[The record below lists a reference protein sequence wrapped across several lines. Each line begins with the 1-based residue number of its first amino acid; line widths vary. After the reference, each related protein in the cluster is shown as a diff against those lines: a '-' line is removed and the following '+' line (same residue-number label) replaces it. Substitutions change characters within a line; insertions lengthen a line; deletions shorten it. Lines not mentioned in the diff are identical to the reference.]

1 MKVFSETNIGLSRSE
16 NQDRVRTALIRD
28 DIGFVVICD
37 GMGGQ
42 NAGSEA
48 SERAVNIVYDRITKV
63 FRPDYDRNSI
73 RNLLISSVT
82 TANSVVYDMAMSS
95 AEMSGM
101 GTTCVAAL
109 VHGHMLYGVNVGD
122 SRLYVISH
130 EIRQVS
136 KDHTVVM
143 RMYENGEITKEQ
155 LKNHPQRNYITRAVG
170 VSPRVAPD
178 YFEADLSENA
188 MILLCTDGLSNYC
201 DESDIFQIAKKY
213 NSEEVP
219 GMLIKKALDNGGG
232 DNITAAVIQMEKQN
246 DEE

>member
-16 NQDRVRTALIRD
+16 NQDRVRTALMRD

-48 SERAVNIVYDRITKV
+48 SEKAVNIVYERITKV
-63 FRPDYDRNSI
+63 FRPDYEGNSI

-82 TANSVVYDMAMSS
+82 TANSVVYDMAISS
-95 AEMSGM
+95 AEMNGM

-109 VHGHMLYGVNVGD
+109 ICGNKLYAVNVGD
-122 SRLYVISH
+122 SRLYLISH
-130 EIRQVS
+130 EIRQLS

-155 LKNHPQRNYITRAVG
+155 LRNHPQRNYITKAVG
-170 VSPRVAPD
+170 VAGSVVPD
-178 YFEADLSENA
+178 YFETELADNSSV
-188 MILLCTDGLSNYC
+188 LLCTDGLSNYC
-201 DESDIFQIAKKY
+201 DESDIFRIVKQY
-213 NSEEVP
+213 NSEDVP
-219 GMLIKKALDNGGG
+219 RMLIERALENGGG
-232 DNITAAVIQMEKQN
+232 DNITAALMRHEAKN
-246 DEE
+246 SE